1 MDKEKKIKSNEDP
14 RKERLDPENETIND
28 ELNTPIKEI
37 LNISFPHL
45 LLRLFDVLCNGG
57 AEYNESRTTRKK
69 RSLLTETST
78 AVCSPT
84 WRTKRRSRRSCRNCC
99 STRPRSSSSSA
110 PSASSPSSSWS
121 PSSSTPPSPPSSC
134 SSTLGPP
141 SVSPS
146 TLSPGEGSPPLVPS
160 LLARIKESTAITTI
174 VETFYNDRIKP
185 QRTSNCS
192 WTSCREG
199 CTKELYDCTQIRVNY
214 KLPINTSSEDEA
226 GPVEGGR
233 AVGGVEDDEESM
245 RLKKPRY
252 ERALRDYDYIE
263 DLDDEDF
270 AEDDDAG
277 LPKPFPTALYLT
289 SLSSRVRSLLG
300 DNETKFAGLMGND
313 SEWYFTGAKLFPN
326 VKGCGYPP
334 VLNCSIFYQ
343 QYANIGHNFSCY
355 YSKVDPGIV
364 ISELDMW
371 QTARVTRGATLTG
384 VQRWKERRPFE
395 NRYTAGA
402 YSGFLFMLPLCSS
415 KCLTRQFLKCLR
427 SFLLT

>member
-1 MDKEKKIKSNEDP
+1 MADEKEKQTFLQKLLFYTTAFFILLSTFSLFAFLFLVPFVIDP
-14 RKERLDPENETIND
+14 AFTTI
-28 ELNTPIKEI
+28 
-37 LNISFPHL
+37 FMQ
-45 LLRLFDVLCNGG
+45 FDTRP
-57 AEYNESRTTRKK
+57 AECVTIDVESRR
-69 RSLLTETST
+69 
-78 AVCSPT
+78 
-84 WRTKRRSRRSCRNCC
+84 
-99 STRPRSSSSSA
+99 
-110 PSASSPSSSWS
+110 
-121 PSSSTPPSPPSSC
+121 
-134 SSTLGPP
+134 G
-141 SVSPS
+141 
-146 TLSPGEGSPPLVPS
+146 
-160 LLARIKESTAITTI
+160 
-174 VETFYNDRIKP
+174 
-185 QRTSNCS
+185 TSNCS

-371 QTARVTRGATLTG
+371 QTARVTRGATFAG